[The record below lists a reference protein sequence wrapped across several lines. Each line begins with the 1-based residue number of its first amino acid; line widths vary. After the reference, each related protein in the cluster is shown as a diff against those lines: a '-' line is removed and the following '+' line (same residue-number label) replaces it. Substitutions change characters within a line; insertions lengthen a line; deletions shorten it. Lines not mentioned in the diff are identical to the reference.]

1 MFLIEFFDFIKKPY
15 FDEDV
20 KIKYKNLIFHIFF
33 LMIFSYSLVALIF
46 LLISHLGVKIVPK
59 NVFLP
64 KKNILLLTV
73 VFFPIIEEFL
83 FRSILRKGKYYFYF
97 FLFALVYAIL
107 LLLKINFYISIAV
120 SLFLTITSFFLR
132 IKIPYYFI
140 KKNMKPILI
149 ITNVLFAIIHLY
161 NFNIPASNI
170 LILFIIIF
178 QKFIGGIYLSFICV
192 RYGLVFSI
200 LFHSLYNGLPHIIK
214 YFS

>member
-15 FDEDV
+15 FNEDV
-20 KIKYKNLIFHIFF
+20 KIKYRNLIFHVFF
-33 LMIFSYSLVALIF
+33 FIIFSYSLVGLMF
-46 LLISHLGVKIVPK
+46 LLISHLGATISTK

-64 KKNILLLTV
+64 KKNILLLAV
-73 VFFPIIEEFL
+73 VFIPIIEEFL

-107 LLLKINFYISIAV
+107 ILFKIDFYISIAG

-132 IKIPYYFI
+132 IKIPYHFI
-140 KKNMKPILI
+140 KKNIKLILI
-149 ITNVLFAIIHLY
+149 IANGLFAILHLY
-161 NFNIPASNI
+161 NFNIPASSI
-170 LILFIIIF
+170 LILFLIIF
-178 QKFIGGIYLSFICV
+178 QKFIMSIYLSFICV